1 MKKSCVASTLQ
12 HETNKRKDEKVTPIE
27 TRHEAP
33 SRGVDA
39 VRRRE
44 TRGGVQ
50 CGDVSSYS
58 ENVPPAQVSVR
69 PYTGIQCIR
78 TWNFDSL
85 YIQLHSPK
93 FYMWDIHR

>member
-1 MKKSCVASTLQ
+1 MRPSLLLSLSGRNMKKSCVASPLQ
-12 HETNKRKDEKVTPIE
+12 HETNKRKDEKVAPIE

-39 VRRRE
+39 VRRRRE

-50 CGDVSSYS
+50 CGNVSSYS

-69 PYTGIQCIR
+69 P
-78 TWNFDSL
+78 
-85 YIQLHSPK
+85 
-93 FYMWDIHR
+93 